1 MLSEIEIDSICSF
14 LSTGICKSKQ
24 LNQHTLDSLIIAIN
38 CLQAKDTDGRTE
50 YIFKTFL
57 ICGSVNETINYTH
70 NDISHNELV
79 NTIVYKQTND
89 IFLTVM
95 GKYLFYK
102 RSPHY
107 KEVLRKQIESAL
119 NNGFIDLD

>member
-14 LSTGICKSKQ
+14 LSTGICKNKQ
-24 LNQHTLDSLIIAIN
+24 LNQHTLDSLVVAIN
-38 CLQAKDTDGRTE
+38 CLQAKETDGRTE

-57 ICGSVNETINYTH
+57 ICGSVNETIKYTH
-70 NDISHNELV
+70 NNISHEELV
-79 NTIVYKQTND
+79 NTIVYKQTNN
-89 IFLTVM
+89 IFLTVI

-107 KEVLRKQIESAL
+107 NKILRKQIESAL